1 MIGPRDLGWEEVVRS
16 AALTAARW
24 AERQEFGFYSDLAR
38 AVNEEVDGAEL
49 EPHGHPM
56 NRLLY
61 DIVMTA
67 RGFDPDGPMLSAVVV
82 LKNSNRRQP
91 GEGFWEL
98 GGELGRYSG
107 SRDDDEKA
115 AFWTGELHECQRTWS
130 RSKVR
135 EFERWL
141 RKHNVIV
148 YE

>member
-67 RGFDPDGPMLSAVVV
+67 RGFEPNGPMLSAVVV
-82 LKNSNRRQP
+82 LKDSRNRQP
-91 GEGFWEL
+91 GQGFWEL
-98 GGELGRYSG
+98 GTELGRYGG
-107 SRDDDEKA
+107 SREEGDKA
-115 AFWTGELHECQRTWS
+115 AFWASELDACQQAWS
-130 RSKVR
+130 RPKLR

-141 RKHNVIV
+141 RTNGVIV